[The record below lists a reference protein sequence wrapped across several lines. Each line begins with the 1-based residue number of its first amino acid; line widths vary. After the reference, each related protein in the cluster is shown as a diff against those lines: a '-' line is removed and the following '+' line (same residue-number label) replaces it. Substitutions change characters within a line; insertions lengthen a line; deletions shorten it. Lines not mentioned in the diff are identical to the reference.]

1 MLERESSVSTLEE
14 LHAFVH
20 ATLCESENLLAE
32 QFQTQRRPLFV
43 KEDLCAIEFSLQGL
57 RAIRLGAIWA
67 ADQNVIYFYNARGV
81 RCLKVKLS
89 QRIPME
95 LAVEATNESN

>member
-32 QFQTQRRPLFV
+32 QFHTQSRPLFI
-43 KEDLCAIEFSLQGL
+43 KEELCAIEFSLQGL

-67 ADQNVIYFYNARGV
+67 ADQNVIYFYNARGE
-81 RCLKVKLS
+81 RNLKVKLS
-89 QRIPME
+89 QRITME
-95 LAVEATNESN
+95 FAAEPAN